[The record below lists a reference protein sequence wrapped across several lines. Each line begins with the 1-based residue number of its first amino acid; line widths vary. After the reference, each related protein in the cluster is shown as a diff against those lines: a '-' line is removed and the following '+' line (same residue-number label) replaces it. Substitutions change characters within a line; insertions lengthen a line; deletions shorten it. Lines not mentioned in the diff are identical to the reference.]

1 MSRRVDAAIVGAGII
16 GASIAERVLER
27 EPTWR
32 VVLLEAEDSP
42 GTGETRWATGGV
54 RAQFGTE
61 PNIRLTLTSLPT
73 FERFEQEYGVDP
85 HFRRHGYLFVT
96 ADAARIKTMDA
107 EMATQNALGVPTQR
121 LDGKAMK
128 ALCPPLFTDD
138 LLAGNFCEADG
149 SIEPAT
155 LLQGYLDAFRRRG
168 GTLQT
173 RARVTSLRRER
184 DTWTVTTPSETY
196 ETPIVAI
203 ACGPQSRAV
212 AALAELDVP
221 ARPYARQVFVVP
233 AMPQVPPGIPLT
245 VDLDTGWYVHAQRA
259 ELLLG
264 GTDKDSRPLDGAT
277 ADVDWEGFDRVF
289 HAATRRMPV
298 LAEASVA
305 RAYAGARTL
314 TPDHHPIL
322 GPVPSHPGLFLAAGL
337 SGHGIMH
344 SPAVGILVSEWITL
358 GEPRTWDARPLMLE
372 RFATALVHSTSPPS
386 ESAVF

>member
-1 MSRRVDAAIVGAGII
+1 M
-16 GASIAERVLER
+16 
-27 EPTWR
+27 
-32 VVLLEAEDSP
+32 
-42 GTGETRWATGGV
+42 

-61 PNIRLTLTSLPT
+61 PNIRLTLLSLPI
-73 FERFEQEYGVDP
+73 FERFAQEYGHDP

-96 ADAARIKTMDA
+96 ANADRIATMDA
-107 EMATQNALGVPTQR
+107 EMATQRRLGVPTQR
-121 LDGKAMK
+121 LDRKALK
-128 ALCPPLFTDD
+128 ELCPPLFTDD
-138 LLAGNFCEADG
+138 LAGGNFCASDG

-168 GTLQT
+168 GVLQT
-173 RARVTSLRRER
+173 SARVRALER
-184 DTWTVTTPSETY
+184 GPNAWTVTTANETY
-196 ETPIVAI
+196 ETAVVVL

-212 AALAELDVP
+212 AALTNLDLP
-221 ARPYARQVFVVP
+221 ARPYARQVFVAT

-245 VDLDTGWYVHAQRA
+245 IDLDSGWYVHAQHA

-264 GTDKDSRPLDGAT
+264 GTDKDSRPVEGAT
-277 ADVDWEGFDRVF
+277 ADVDWAGFDLVF

-298 LAEASVA
+298 LADANVV

-322 GPVPSHPGLFLAAGL
+322 GPVASHPGLFLAAGL

-344 SPAVGILVSEWITL
+344 SPAVGILLSEWITL

-372 RFATALVHSTSPPS
+372 RFAAASVHS
-386 ESAVF
+386 ESAIF